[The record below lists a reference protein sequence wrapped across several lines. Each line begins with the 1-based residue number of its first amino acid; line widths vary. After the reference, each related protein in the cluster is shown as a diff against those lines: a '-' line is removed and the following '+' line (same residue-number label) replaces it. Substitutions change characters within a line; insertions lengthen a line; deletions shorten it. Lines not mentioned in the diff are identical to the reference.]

1 MAPTHGRQFDQAL
14 AALYG
19 AAMGVR
25 EWPRTLEQLA
35 GLTRARCTTVD
46 TVRPQMGETGRH
58 GRQREWGPQAPSGY
72 REGWISL
79 VTLSCILLIAA
90 LIVSAISPAEAAP
103 TRRPVENPDPG
114 PEDAAAIFLGDGT
127 SQRIFAIDDAGDVN
141 GDGVADVVV
150 GARESL
156 SGSGEIWVVFGP
168 VTGDVALATVA
179 QPDGTPGIRIL
190 GAGDDGNV
198 VTGTGDMNNDGYDD
212 VLILGPHDSSGY
224 VVFGGA
230 ESRTVDLGDIA
241 LAGGNADGFLIT
253 NGGTT
258 IGSAGQKVAEAIG
271 DFDGDGYDDIAVVG
285 AYFELFV
292 IYGAAE
298 SRAIDLTGALSGDES
313 RATRLIVAE
322 GSGAELIGGIAGA
335 GDTDGDSFDDL
346 YVGTPTA
353 ESIVPEWSE
362 TFKTPTGAAF
372 LVYGQ
377 ADRTSRNIADG
388 DALRIQGD
396 RWTRLG
402 QDVAAIDDRTGDG
415 VGELAVVW
423 GQVPFD
429 QQYPEDQKNRVT
441 VHDGTNLATLATFE
455 GVIGTPIQRVEDAGD
470 LDGDERGDL
479 VIVLQ
484 HTADGNY
491 FQSAHAVLD
500 PLHGGIVPD
509 LDATKRWHVTSQTDA
524 YTGGL
529 GDVTGDGLA
538 DLGLGDWKASPDG
551 VSDGAAFVYAGQIR
565 PYGLEPPEL
574 DLTPS
579 PAGTLEVVRVLV
591 RADDTGSGDT
601 VIIGTEIR
609 VDSGEWLPLEAQDGA
624 YDEVIETGEGTL
636 SFNTVG
642 TRRICARAFDAEG
655 DESGHSCQD
664 LEVVTSDGPV
674 LRAIE
679 VNQAI
684 QTWRNTI
691 PLYEGKDTVV
701 RVFLETGGPTSP
713 TEMTGLLHGAA
724 SGEALSGS
732 PLEPVNGPVAVV
744 EDASVL
750 DDPDTDDNES
760 VRANPDG
767 SLNFVLPR
775 SWTKPSNQVLE
786 LSFEPSI
793 TSGLTCAEPD
803 GKPDC
808 VEVVVFEAPDR
819 PLAEF
824 VSIPYDSNE
833 VRALRRS
840 DDAAGTFKLVSDGDF
855 SDALDVEATA
865 EAVEDA
871 VETVLGAR
879 DGRVIVDG
887 RDEGYDIVTLRG
899 KHEDLTLN
907 TSGLTSGTMTL
918 EIIQLG
924 GEFTAPGER
933 ELREQRLRVTDAFPT
948 DVVDYRYRDV
958 GSFNRAPTLLK
969 ANRRLANMRWIDRS
983 LNPVRY
989 PPNLRS
995 WGFLRHRW
1003 PTSTKAGLA
1012 FLKTAATYLNGF
1024 GLPGDG
1030 GLPRNVGVHEAA
1042 HNYGRAHA
1050 VVEHQGAN
1058 SVGICGSKYSRLAS
1072 NLHPWVEEIPGVENE
1087 SATEDKWE
1095 FTWPTIGPLGA
1106 GVDEEVWGFS
1116 PRAYESGFED
1126 LAVVDPRQSTALM
1139 SYCNPPGA
1147 GQDRWPSTY
1156 TYQRLREVLA
1166 NAGEPAGA
1174 TETGSTLSRGVLEEF
1189 ILVSGSVDAI
1199 DGTLVIEPAVRL
1211 LGMDQPYEA
1220 GDVSVALVDGSG
1232 AEIASRSVALLL
1244 DGDHENLQFGLGPE
1258 DGFFFAAVPV
1268 PAATEPTGL
1277 VVTETISGESAS
1289 LTASPNPPTVSITLP
1304 EPGSIASGAI
1314 PIAWDALDADD
1325 DPLEITVLLSYD
1337 DGASWETLAMGLEGG
1352 ASFDAP
1358 TRFLAA
1364 SQTARVRVLVSDGF
1378 HTAEATSGLFEID
1391 AGTPHPGIT
1400 TPANGATVV
1409 AGAPMILRG
1418 DAWDPEEGRL
1428 AGTALEWSSDRDG
1441 TLGTGE
1447 TVALDNG
1454 LSFGS
1459 HQITLTATDSDGR
1472 TGSTTSTVF
1481 AGTASGIIF
1490 ADDFEVR

>member
-1 MAPTHGRQFDQAL
+1 M
-14 AALYG
+14 
-19 AAMGVR
+19 
-25 EWPRTLEQLA
+25 EQLA
-35 GLTRARCTTVD
+35 GLTRTRCIKLD

-58 GRQREWGPQAPSGY
+58 GRQRGWGPQAPSENRG
-72 REGWISL
+72 GWISL
-79 VTLSCILLIAA
+79 DKLSCFLLIGVLFVAA
-90 LIVSAISPAEAAP
+90 ASPAEAAP
-103 TRRPVENPDPG
+103 TRRPVDNPAPG

-127 SQRIFAIDDAGDVN
+127 SQRIFAVDGAGDVN
-141 GDGVADVVV
+141 GDGIADVVV

-156 SGSGEIWVVFGP
+156 SGSGEIWVIFGP

-179 QPDGTPGIRIL
+179 QPDGIPGIRIIG
-190 GAGDDGNV
+190 GADDGEV
-198 VTGTGDMNNDGYDD
+198 VTAAGDMNNDGYDD
-212 VLILGPHDSSGY
+212 VLILGAHEPDGY
-224 VVFGGA
+224 VVFGGT

-253 NGGTT
+253 NGGTA
-258 IGSAGQKVAEAIG
+258 IASGGQREVDAIG
-271 DFDGDGYDDIAVVG
+271 DFDGDGYDDIAVLG
-285 AYFELFV
+285 GSYDLFV
-292 IYGAAE
+292 VYGAAE
-298 SRAIDLTGALSGDES
+298 SRAIDLTGAVSGDES

-322 GSGAELIGGIAGA
+322 TSGSEFFSAVAGA
-335 GDTDGDSFDDL
+335 GDTDGDDFDDL
-346 YVGTPTA
+346 FVGLPSM
-353 ESIVPEWSE
+353 ESGR
-362 TFKTPTGAAF
+362 GAAF

-388 DALRIQGD
+388 EALRIQGD
-396 RWTRLG
+396 LYTSLG
-402 QDVAAIDDRTGDG
+402 KDVAGIGDRTGDG

-423 GQVPFD
+423 GRIPWD
-429 QQYPEDQKNRVT
+429 GQYAEDLKNRVT
-441 VHDGTNLATLATFE
+441 IHDGTNLATLATFE
-455 GVIGTPIQRVEDAGD
+455 GVIGTPILWIDDAGD

-491 FQSAHAVLD
+491 FQSAHAILD

-509 LDATKRWHVTSQTDA
+509 LDATKRWHVTSQTKA

-591 RADDTGSGDT
+591 HADDTGSGDT
-601 VIIGTEIR
+601 VITGTEVQ

-642 TRRICARAFDAEG
+642 TRRICARAFDTEG

-664 LEVVTSDGPV
+664 LEVVSSDGPV

-679 VNQAI
+679 VNQTI

-701 RVFLETGGPTSP
+701 RVFFETGGPTSP
-713 TEMTGLLHGAA
+713 TEMTGLLHGTA

-750 DDPDTDDNES
+750 DDPDTDKNES
-760 VRANPDG
+760 VRADPDG
-767 SLNFVLPR
+767 SLNFILPR

-808 VEVVVFEAPDR
+808 VDVVVFEAPDR
-819 PLAEF
+819 PIAEF

-865 EAVEDA
+865 EEVEGAVEA
-871 VETVLGAR
+871 VLGAR

-887 RDEGYDIVTLRG
+887 RNEGYDIITLRG

-907 TSGLTSGTMTL
+907 TSGLTGGAITL
-918 EIIQLG
+918 EITQLG

-969 ANRRLANMRWIDRS
+969 ANRRLANMRWMDRS

-1003 PTSTKAGLA
+1003 PTSTKSGMAL
-1012 FLKTAATYLNGF
+1012 LKTAATYLNGF

-1030 GLPRNVGVHEAA
+1030 GRPRNIGVHEAA

-1116 PRAYESGFED
+1116 PRAYESGFEH

-1139 SYCNPPGA
+1139 SYCNAPDA

-1174 TETGSTLSRGVLEEF
+1174 TETESTLSRGELEEF

-1268 PAATEPTGL
+1268 PAATEPAGL
-1277 VVTETISGESAS
+1277 VVTDTTTGESAS
-1289 LTASPNPPTVSITLP
+1289 LGASPNPPTVSITSP
-1304 EPGSIASGAI
+1304 APASTASGAI
-1314 PIAWDALDADD
+1314 AIEWDAEDADG

-1337 DGASWETLAMGLEGG
+1337 DGATWETLAMGLEGG

-1378 HTAEATSGLFEID
+1378 HTAEATSGAFEID
-1391 AGTPHPGIT
+1391 AGAPHPGIT
-1400 TPANGATVV
+1400 MPANGATVV

-1441 TLGTGE
+1441 ILGTGE

-1454 LSFGS
+1454 LSLGS

-1472 TGSTTSTVF
+1472 TGSTTSSVV
-1481 AGTASGIIF
+1481 AGTGLDLIF
-1490 ADDFEVR
+1490 ADDFEVH